1 MFHVLRFFIVSFV
14 YLNHIHMK
22 YARYILAAVLV
33 FLLVYTLTNRPVD
46 GPYLSIAG
54 FTQGTT
60 YHMTYQSPSSDSLD
74 LREEI
79 DALLAEFDQSLSTY
93 IDTSRIS
100 LINRNLTDQADEYL
114 ETVFEE
120 ALRVHELSNGA
131 FDITVGPLID
141 AWGFGRGGKM
151 EMTQEVIDSLLQYVG
166 MEKVS
171 LENGRVV
178 KADPGIRLDV
188 NAIAQGFAVDVVCA
202 YLDQLKI
209 RSYMVEIG
217 GELRTKGL
225 SPRADDWKVGID
237 RPEYGNLVPGEDL
250 QEVIRLPGRALASS
264 GNYRKYYEV
273 DGKKIVHTVDPA
285 TGYTRMSNLLSVTI
299 ITDECI
305 TADALSTSCMALG
318 MEKAKELILSQDEVD
333 ALFIY
338 SDNDGSYL
346 EWMTDGMKDL
356 IVN

>member
-1 MFHVLRFFIVSFV
+1 
-14 YLNHIHMK
+14 MK
-22 YARYILAAVLV
+22 YTRYILAAVFI
-33 FLLVYTLTNRPVD
+33 FLFVYLLINRPAD

-60 YHMTYQSPSSDSLD
+60 YHMTYQSPVNDSLD
-74 LREEI
+74 LQNEI

-100 LINRNLTDQADEYL
+100 MINRNLTDQADAYL

-120 ALRVHELSNGA
+120 ARRVYELSNGA

-166 MEKVS
+166 MDKVTLEK
-171 LENGRVV
+171 GRIIKKV
-178 KADPGIRLDV
+178 PGISLDV
-188 NAIAQGFAVDVVCA
+188 NAIAQGYAVDVVCA
-202 YLDQLKI
+202 YMDQLKI
-209 RSYMVEIG
+209 RNYMVEIG
-217 GELRTKGL
+217 GELRTKGV
-225 SPRADDWKVGID
+225 SPRGDDWKVGID

-250 QEVIRLPGRALASS
+250 LEVIRLPGRALASS

-273 DGKKIVHTVDPA
+273 DGKKIVHTVDPS

-299 ITDECI
+299 ITNECI

-318 MEKAKELILSQDEVD
+318 MEKAKEMILSLENVD

-338 SDNDGSYL
+338 TDNDGLYMT
-346 EWMTDGMKDL
+346 WMTDGMKGL